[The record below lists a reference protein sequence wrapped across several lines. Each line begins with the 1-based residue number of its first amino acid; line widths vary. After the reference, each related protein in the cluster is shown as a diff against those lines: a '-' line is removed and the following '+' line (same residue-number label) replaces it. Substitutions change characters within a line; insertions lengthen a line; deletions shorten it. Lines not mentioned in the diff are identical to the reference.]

1 MRESRTNKA
10 MNASFKSKNTA
21 TGGYIGSHIK
31 IDNNQF
37 RKNMNNEGKLR
48 NEVQTSIKDMVTKRK
63 SIEEI
68 KEYINQEKYIQYKQY
83 LDEWIQNWI
92 IKLNPDVKSVITKGL
107 NRNSQEQ
114 EMINLIKQ
122 INPELYK
129 IYEKQIRNKIKA
141 EIQSRELAKKKE
153 KLKKQEQEEER

>member
-48 NEVQTSIKDMVTKRK
+48 NEVQASIKDMVTKRK

-68 KEYINQEKYIQYKQY
+68 KEYFNQEKYIQYKQY

-153 KLKKQEQEEER
+153 ELKKQEQEEER

>member
-1 MRESRTNKA
+1 MRESRTSKA
-10 MNASFKSKNTA
+10 MSTSFKSKNNT
-21 TGGYIGSHIK
+21 TGGYTGSYIRLN
-31 IDNNQF
+31 NNQF
-37 RKNMNNEGKLR
+37 RTNINNEGKLR
-48 NEVQTSIKDMVTKRK
+48 NEVQASIKDMVTKRK

-68 KEYINQEKYIQYKQY
+68 KEYLNQEKYNQYKQY

-92 IKLNPDVKSVITKGL
+92 IKLNPDIKSVITKGL

-114 EMINLIKQ
+114 EMISLIEQ

-129 IYEKQIRNKIKA
+129 TYEKQIKNKIKS

-153 KLKKQEQEEER
+153 ELKKQEEER

>member
-31 IDNNQF
+31 IDNNKF

-48 NEVQTSIKDMVTKRK
+48 NEVQASIKDMVTKRK

-68 KEYINQEKYIQYKQY
+68 KEYLNQEKYIQYKQY

-153 KLKKQEQEEER
+153 ELKKQEQEEER

>member
-48 NEVQTSIKDMVTKRK
+48 NEVQASIKDMVTKRK

-68 KEYINQEKYIQYKQY
+68 KEYLNQEKYIQYKQY

-153 KLKKQEQEEER
+153 ELKKQEQEEDR

>member
-48 NEVQTSIKDMVTKRK
+48 NEVQASIKDMVTKRK

-68 KEYINQEKYIQYKQY
+68 KEYLNQEKYIQYKQY

-153 KLKKQEQEEER
+153 ELKKQEQEEER

>member
-68 KEYINQEKYIQYKQY
+68 KEYLNQEKYIQYKQY

-153 KLKKQEQEEER
+153 ELKKQEQEEER

>member
-48 NEVQTSIKDMVTKRK
+48 NEVQASIKDMVTKRK

-153 KLKKQEQEEER
+153 ELKKQEQEEER